1 MAEHAELA
9 ALAAASM
16 FKVSRGLQTELAR
29 AREEVCAE
37 RERSETLSTEART
50 DKLTDLPNRRVFDE
64 ELQHRIDVWKTTRQK
79 PVSLMLIDVDHF
91 KQLNDRYGHDAGD
104 AALQWLARKAR
115 AHVGEAGLAVRY
127 GGEEFAV
134 IVSASQ
140 PVEAAVELAEKVRLA
155 IAAEPFQY
163 NGLSL
168 PITASVGLAAS
179 LVDEGGKPLARR
191 ADEALYAA
199 KRNGRNRVYL
209 HDGFECIP
217 FPIKAAPAE
226 KGRPMWQKLTVPA
239 TTG

>member
-37 RERSETLSTEART
+37 KQRSQTLSTEART
-50 DKLTDLPNRRVFDE
+50 DKLTSLPNRRVFDE

-91 KQLNDRYGHDAGD
+91 KHLNDRHGHDAGD
-104 AALQWLARKAR
+104 AALQWLARTLR
-115 AHVGEAGLAVRY
+115 AQVGDAGLAVRY

-134 IVSASQ
+134 IVSSVTSVD
-140 PVEAAVELAEKVRLA
+140 PLELAEKLRLA
-155 IAAEPFQY
+155 IAADPFQY
-163 NGLSL
+163 NGVSLSV
-168 PITASVGLAAS
+168 TASVGLASS
-179 LVDEGGKPLARR
+179 LADEGGKALARR

-199 KRNGRNRVYL
+199 KRNGRNRVCL
-209 HDGFECIP
+209 HDGFECVP
-217 FPIKAAPAE
+217 LLAKMAPVEKARPA
-226 KGRPMWQKLTVPA
+226 WQKLTVPA